1 MEKISRKSFVKG
13 ALGLGAVGILA
24 GCASSASSTAASASS
39 TAAPAE
45 KKEFTFADTVRWDA
59 QYDVVVMGMG
69 AAGMVAAKT
78 AADNGAKVVIV
89 EKCEEGKAG
98 GNTKVCGQLFAYA
111 NGDKDAAKSYYT
123 ALAGGRDI
131 EPEIIDAISEGVAN
145 MADILADEFGFNKD
159 EYMDWTGVNVGG
171 TNMGAMSPEYPEMP
185 GHEKMA
191 LWTTHAGASD
201 GYLYQGL
208 KQNVTDRVDAIDV
221 WYSSPAKSLI
231 QDPVTK
237 TVVGVTV
244 ERDGKEMNIRA
255 LNGVC
260 ICTGGFECNKEMV
273 QHYLNVINYAPRGG
287 QFNTGDGIKMAQAV
301 GADLWHMDCY
311 EGLFG
316 LGSVTYPVEEGIPCD
331 MIATLAQNAVNTG
344 AAILV
349 GTDGDRFVNESET
362 VRHGH
367 LYENGIWEN
376 PTFPEK
382 VWYIIDETQKGEIEA
397 AGAMPEEQLAKL
409 TAYDSIDALAEGI
422 GVDKDRLTKT
432 IKNYNSFAN
441 NGEDYKCGREAQY
454 MRAFD
459 GKKYY
464 AMYMVSGLLNTQ
476 GGPKRSANAE
486 VLDTQGNPIPHLY
499 SAGEC
504 GGITVCM
511 YQGGTNIAE
520 CITFGRIAGK
530 NAAAVKD
537 ALPTYTVEAVESA
550 PAQPGDIDDL
560 VGEEETYETADNQYI
575 GKAQGM
581 DDEIVVRVTVDDGKI
596 SQVRYKNWDF
606 GINGHGSIGAELV
619 NKVALGY
626 SSSYSDNWTKGYI
639 DNLCPKWL
647 LPDWHAANS
656 ETQKYS
662 DLWIEDAT
670 FFKIDD
676 INLGYTFN
684 LKNNLKIRLAG
695 SVQNVCTFTSYSGI
709 DPELYS
715 GIDKNVYPRPRT
727 YSLSFNLNF

>member
-89 EKCEEGKAG
+89 EKCEDGKAG

-191 LWTTHAGASD
+191 LWTTHKGASD

-273 QHYLNVINYAPRGG
+273 QHYLNVINYAPRSG

-530 NAAAVKD
+530 SAAAVKD

-596 SQVRYKNWDF
+596 SQVEVLKQNETE
-606 GINGHGSIGAELV
+606 GIGVPATEQLPEKFVGLDTEEAINAVDGISGATITSNALKQAVV
-619 NKVALGY
+619 NALLQA
-626 SSSYSDNWTKGYI
+626 KG
-639 DNLCPKWL
+639 
-647 LPDWHAANS
+647 
-656 ETQKYS
+656 
-662 DLWIEDAT
+662 
-670 FFKIDD
+670 
-676 INLGYTFN
+676 
-684 LKNNLKIRLAG
+684 
-695 SVQNVCTFTSYSGI
+695 
-709 DPELYS
+709 
-715 GIDKNVYPRPRT
+715 
-727 YSLSFNLNF
+727 

>member
-13 ALGLGAVGILA
+13 ALGLGLTGVLA
-24 GCASSASSTAASASS
+24 GCASSSSSTAASASS

-45 KKEFTFADTVRWDA
+45 KKQFTFADTVRWDA

-409 TAYDSIDALAEGI
+409 TAYDSIGALAEGI

-432 IKNYNSFAN
+432 LKNYNSFAN

-550 PAQPGDIDDL
+550 PEQPGDIDDL

-596 SQVRYKNWDF
+596 SQVEVLKQNETE
-606 GINGHGSIGAELV
+606 GIGVPATEQLPEKFVGLDTEEAINAVDGISGATITSNALKQVVV
-619 NKVALGY
+619 NALLQA
-626 SSSYSDNWTKGYI
+626 KG
-639 DNLCPKWL
+639 
-647 LPDWHAANS
+647 
-656 ETQKYS
+656 
-662 DLWIEDAT
+662 
-670 FFKIDD
+670 
-676 INLGYTFN
+676 
-684 LKNNLKIRLAG
+684 
-695 SVQNVCTFTSYSGI
+695 
-709 DPELYS
+709 
-715 GIDKNVYPRPRT
+715 
-727 YSLSFNLNF
+727 

>member
-13 ALGLGAVGILA
+13 ALGLGLTGVLA

-221 WYSSPAKSLI
+221 WYSSPAKSII

-409 TAYDSIDALAEGI
+409 TAYDSIGALAEGI

-504 GGITVCM
+504 GGITVYM

-596 SQVRYKNWDF
+596 SQVEVLKQNETE
-606 GINGHGSIGAELV
+606 GIGVPATEQLPEKFVGLDTEEAINAVDGISGATITSNALKQAVV
-619 NKVALGY
+619 NALLQA
-626 SSSYSDNWTKGYI
+626 KG
-639 DNLCPKWL
+639 
-647 LPDWHAANS
+647 
-656 ETQKYS
+656 
-662 DLWIEDAT
+662 
-670 FFKIDD
+670 
-676 INLGYTFN
+676 
-684 LKNNLKIRLAG
+684 
-695 SVQNVCTFTSYSGI
+695 
-709 DPELYS
+709 
-715 GIDKNVYPRPRT
+715 
-727 YSLSFNLNF
+727 

>member
-191 LWTTHAGASD
+191 LWTTHKGASD

-409 TAYDSIDALAEGI
+409 TAYDSIGALAEGI

-530 NAAAVKD
+530 SAAAVKD

-596 SQVRYKNWDF
+596 SQVEVLKQNETE
-606 GINGHGSIGAELV
+606 GIGVPATEQLPEKFVGLDTEEAINAVDGISGATITSNALKQAVV
-619 NKVALGY
+619 NALLQA
-626 SSSYSDNWTKGYI
+626 KG
-639 DNLCPKWL
+639 
-647 LPDWHAANS
+647 
-656 ETQKYS
+656 
-662 DLWIEDAT
+662 
-670 FFKIDD
+670 
-676 INLGYTFN
+676 
-684 LKNNLKIRLAG
+684 
-695 SVQNVCTFTSYSGI
+695 
-709 DPELYS
+709 
-715 GIDKNVYPRPRT
+715 
-727 YSLSFNLNF
+727 

>member
-13 ALGLGAVGILA
+13 ALGLGLTGVLA

-244 ERDGKEMNIRA
+244 ERVGKEMNIRA

-409 TAYDSIDALAEGI
+409 TAYDSIGALAEGI

-432 IKNYNSFAN
+432 LKNYNSFAN

-596 SQVRYKNWDF
+596 SQVEVLKQNETE
-606 GINGHGSIGAELV
+606 GIGVPATEQLPEKFVGLDTEEAINAVDGISGATITSNALKQAVV
-619 NKVALGY
+619 NALLQA
-626 SSSYSDNWTKGYI
+626 KG
-639 DNLCPKWL
+639 
-647 LPDWHAANS
+647 
-656 ETQKYS
+656 
-662 DLWIEDAT
+662 
-670 FFKIDD
+670 
-676 INLGYTFN
+676 
-684 LKNNLKIRLAG
+684 
-695 SVQNVCTFTSYSGI
+695 
-709 DPELYS
+709 
-715 GIDKNVYPRPRT
+715 
-727 YSLSFNLNF
+727 

>member
-13 ALGLGAVGILA
+13 ALGLGLTGVLA

-45 KKEFTFADTVRWDA
+45 KKQFTFADTVRWDA

-273 QHYLNVINYAPRGG
+273 QHYLNVINYAPRDG

-409 TAYDSIDALAEGI
+409 TAYDSIGALAEGI

-596 SQVRYKNWDF
+596 SQVEVLKQNETE
-606 GINGHGSIGAELV
+606 GIGVPATEQLPEKFVGLDTEEAINAVDGISGATITSNALKQAVV
-619 NKVALGY
+619 NALLQA
-626 SSSYSDNWTKGYI
+626 KG
-639 DNLCPKWL
+639 
-647 LPDWHAANS
+647 
-656 ETQKYS
+656 
-662 DLWIEDAT
+662 
-670 FFKIDD
+670 
-676 INLGYTFN
+676 
-684 LKNNLKIRLAG
+684 
-695 SVQNVCTFTSYSGI
+695 
-709 DPELYS
+709 
-715 GIDKNVYPRPRT
+715 
-727 YSLSFNLNF
+727 

>member
-13 ALGLGAVGILA
+13 ALGLGLTGVLA

-221 WYSSPAKSLI
+221 WYSSPAKSII

-409 TAYDSIDALAEGI
+409 TAYDSIGALAEGI

-530 NAAAVKD
+530 SAAAVKD

-596 SQVRYKNWDF
+596 SQVEVLKQNETE
-606 GINGHGSIGAELV
+606 GIGVPATEQLPEKFVGLDTEEAIHAVDGISGATITSNALKQAVV
-619 NKVALGY
+619 NALLQA
-626 SSSYSDNWTKGYI
+626 KG
-639 DNLCPKWL
+639 
-647 LPDWHAANS
+647 
-656 ETQKYS
+656 
-662 DLWIEDAT
+662 
-670 FFKIDD
+670 
-676 INLGYTFN
+676 
-684 LKNNLKIRLAG
+684 
-695 SVQNVCTFTSYSGI
+695 
-709 DPELYS
+709 
-715 GIDKNVYPRPRT
+715 
-727 YSLSFNLNF
+727 

>member
-145 MADILADEFGFNKD
+145 MADILADEFCFNKD

-191 LWTTHAGASD
+191 LWTTHKGASD

-530 NAAAVKD
+530 SAAAVKD

-596 SQVRYKNWDF
+596 SQVEVLKQNETE
-606 GINGHGSIGAELV
+606 GIGVPATEQLPEKFVGLDTEEAINAVDGISGATITSNALKQAVV
-619 NKVALGY
+619 NALLQA
-626 SSSYSDNWTKGYI
+626 KG
-639 DNLCPKWL
+639 
-647 LPDWHAANS
+647 
-656 ETQKYS
+656 
-662 DLWIEDAT
+662 
-670 FFKIDD
+670 
-676 INLGYTFN
+676 
-684 LKNNLKIRLAG
+684 
-695 SVQNVCTFTSYSGI
+695 
-709 DPELYS
+709 
-715 GIDKNVYPRPRT
+715 
-727 YSLSFNLNF
+727 

>member
-159 EYMDWTGVNVGG
+159 EYMDWTGVNVVG

-301 GADLWHMDCY
+301 GADLWHMDCS

-409 TAYDSIDALAEGI
+409 TAYDSIGALAEGI

-596 SQVRYKNWDF
+596 SQVEVLKQNETE
-606 GINGHGSIGAELV
+606 GIGVPATEQLPEKFVGLDTEEAINAVDGISGATITSNALKQAVV
-619 NKVALGY
+619 NALLQA
-626 SSSYSDNWTKGYI
+626 KG
-639 DNLCPKWL
+639 
-647 LPDWHAANS
+647 
-656 ETQKYS
+656 
-662 DLWIEDAT
+662 
-670 FFKIDD
+670 
-676 INLGYTFN
+676 
-684 LKNNLKIRLAG
+684 
-695 SVQNVCTFTSYSGI
+695 
-709 DPELYS
+709 
-715 GIDKNVYPRPRT
+715 
-727 YSLSFNLNF
+727 

>member
-45 KKEFTFADTVRWDA
+45 KKELTFADTVRWDA

-145 MADILADEFGFNKD
+145 MADILAGEFGFNKD

-382 VWYIIDETQKGEIEA
+382 VWYIIDEPQKGEIEA

-550 PAQPGDIDDL
+550 PVQPGDIDDL

-596 SQVRYKNWDF
+596 SQVEVLKQNETE
-606 GINGHGSIGAELV
+606 GIGVPATEQLPEKFVGLDTEEAINAVDGISGATITSNALKQAVV
-619 NKVALGY
+619 NALLQA
-626 SSSYSDNWTKGYI
+626 KG
-639 DNLCPKWL
+639 
-647 LPDWHAANS
+647 
-656 ETQKYS
+656 
-662 DLWIEDAT
+662 
-670 FFKIDD
+670 
-676 INLGYTFN
+676 
-684 LKNNLKIRLAG
+684 
-695 SVQNVCTFTSYSGI
+695 
-709 DPELYS
+709 
-715 GIDKNVYPRPRT
+715 
-727 YSLSFNLNF
+727 

>member
-191 LWTTHAGASD
+191 LWTTHKGASD

-208 KQNVTDRVDAIDV
+208 KQNVTDRVDAIDI

-486 VLDTQGNPIPHLY
+486 VLDPQGNPIPHLY

-530 NAAAVKD
+530 SAAAVKD

-596 SQVRYKNWDF
+596 SQVEVLKQNETE
-606 GINGHGSIGAELV
+606 GIGVPATEQLPEKFVGLDTEEAINAVDGISGATITSNALKQAVV
-619 NKVALGY
+619 NALLQA
-626 SSSYSDNWTKGYI
+626 KG
-639 DNLCPKWL
+639 
-647 LPDWHAANS
+647 
-656 ETQKYS
+656 
-662 DLWIEDAT
+662 
-670 FFKIDD
+670 
-676 INLGYTFN
+676 
-684 LKNNLKIRLAG
+684 
-695 SVQNVCTFTSYSGI
+695 
-709 DPELYS
+709 
-715 GIDKNVYPRPRT
+715 
-727 YSLSFNLNF
+727 

>member
-13 ALGLGAVGILA
+13 ALGLGLTGVLA

-45 KKEFTFADTVRWDA
+45 KKQFTFADTVRWDA

-221 WYSSPAKSLI
+221 WYSSPAKSII

-409 TAYDSIDALAEGI
+409 TAYDSIGALAEGI
-422 GVDKDRLTKT
+422 GVVKDRLTKT
-432 IKNYNSFAN
+432 LKNYNSFAN

-537 ALPTYTVEAVESA
+537 ALPTYTGEAVESA

-581 DDEIVVRVTVDDGKI
+581 DDEIVIRVTVDDGKI
-596 SQVRYKNWDF
+596 SQVEVLKQNETE
-606 GINGHGSIGAELV
+606 GIGVPATEQLPEKFVGLDTEEAINAVDGISGATITSNALKQAVV
-619 NKVALGY
+619 NALLQA
-626 SSSYSDNWTKGYI
+626 KG
-639 DNLCPKWL
+639 
-647 LPDWHAANS
+647 
-656 ETQKYS
+656 
-662 DLWIEDAT
+662 
-670 FFKIDD
+670 
-676 INLGYTFN
+676 
-684 LKNNLKIRLAG
+684 
-695 SVQNVCTFTSYSGI
+695 
-709 DPELYS
+709 
-715 GIDKNVYPRPRT
+715 
-727 YSLSFNLNF
+727 

>member
-159 EYMDWTGVNVGG
+159 EYMDWTGVNVVG

-273 QHYLNVINYAPRGG
+273 QHYLNVINYAARGG
-287 QFNTGDGIKMAQAV
+287 QYNTGDGIKMAQAV

-409 TAYDSIDALAEGI
+409 TAYDSIGALAEGI

-596 SQVRYKNWDF
+596 SQVEVLKQNETE
-606 GINGHGSIGAELV
+606 GIGVPATEQLPEKFVGLDTEEAINAVDGISGATITSNALKQAVV
-619 NKVALGY
+619 NALLQA
-626 SSSYSDNWTKGYI
+626 KG
-639 DNLCPKWL
+639 
-647 LPDWHAANS
+647 
-656 ETQKYS
+656 
-662 DLWIEDAT
+662 
-670 FFKIDD
+670 
-676 INLGYTFN
+676 
-684 LKNNLKIRLAG
+684 
-695 SVQNVCTFTSYSGI
+695 
-709 DPELYS
+709 
-715 GIDKNVYPRPRT
+715 
-727 YSLSFNLNF
+727 

>member
-13 ALGLGAVGILA
+13 ALGLGLTGVLA

-89 EKCEEGKAG
+89 EKCDEGKAG

-159 EYMDWTGVNVGG
+159 EYMDWTGVNVVG

-409 TAYDSIDALAEGI
+409 TAYDSIGALAEGI

-596 SQVRYKNWDF
+596 SQVEVLKQNETE
-606 GINGHGSIGAELV
+606 GIGVPATEQLPEKFVGLDTEEAINAVDGISGATITSNALKQAVV
-619 NKVALGY
+619 NALLQA
-626 SSSYSDNWTKGYI
+626 KG
-639 DNLCPKWL
+639 
-647 LPDWHAANS
+647 
-656 ETQKYS
+656 
-662 DLWIEDAT
+662 
-670 FFKIDD
+670 
-676 INLGYTFN
+676 
-684 LKNNLKIRLAG
+684 
-695 SVQNVCTFTSYSGI
+695 
-709 DPELYS
+709 
-715 GIDKNVYPRPRT
+715 
-727 YSLSFNLNF
+727 

>member
-13 ALGLGAVGILA
+13 ALGLGLTGVLA

-159 EYMDWTGVNVGG
+159 EYMDWTGVNVVG

-349 GTDGDRFVNESET
+349 GTDGDRVVNGSET

-596 SQVRYKNWDF
+596 SQVEVLKQNETE
-606 GINGHGSIGAELV
+606 GIGVPATEQLPEKFVGLDTEEAINAVDGISGATITSNALKQAVV
-619 NKVALGY
+619 NALLQA
-626 SSSYSDNWTKGYI
+626 KG
-639 DNLCPKWL
+639 
-647 LPDWHAANS
+647 
-656 ETQKYS
+656 
-662 DLWIEDAT
+662 
-670 FFKIDD
+670 
-676 INLGYTFN
+676 
-684 LKNNLKIRLAG
+684 
-695 SVQNVCTFTSYSGI
+695 
-709 DPELYS
+709 
-715 GIDKNVYPRPRT
+715 
-727 YSLSFNLNF
+727 

>member
-159 EYMDWTGVNVGG
+159 EYMDWTGVNVVG

-409 TAYDSIDALAEGI
+409 TAYDSIGALAEGI

-432 IKNYNSFAN
+432 LKNYNSFAN

-596 SQVRYKNWDF
+596 SQVEVLKQNETE
-606 GINGHGSIGAELV
+606 GIGVPATEQLPEKFVGLDTEEAINAVDGISGATITSNALKQAVV
-619 NKVALGY
+619 NALLQA
-626 SSSYSDNWTKGYI
+626 KG
-639 DNLCPKWL
+639 
-647 LPDWHAANS
+647 
-656 ETQKYS
+656 
-662 DLWIEDAT
+662 
-670 FFKIDD
+670 
-676 INLGYTFN
+676 
-684 LKNNLKIRLAG
+684 
-695 SVQNVCTFTSYSGI
+695 
-709 DPELYS
+709 
-715 GIDKNVYPRPRT
+715 
-727 YSLSFNLNF
+727 

>member
-13 ALGLGAVGILA
+13 ALGLGLTGVLA

-159 EYMDWTGVNVGG
+159 EYMDWTGVNVVG

-560 VGEEETYETADNQYI
+560 VGKEETYETADNQYI

-596 SQVRYKNWDF
+596 SQVEVLKQNETE
-606 GINGHGSIGAELV
+606 GIGVPATEQLPEKFVGLDTEEAINAVEGISGATITSNALKQAVV
-619 NKVALGY
+619 NALLQA
-626 SSSYSDNWTKGYI
+626 KG
-639 DNLCPKWL
+639 
-647 LPDWHAANS
+647 
-656 ETQKYS
+656 
-662 DLWIEDAT
+662 
-670 FFKIDD
+670 
-676 INLGYTFN
+676 
-684 LKNNLKIRLAG
+684 
-695 SVQNVCTFTSYSGI
+695 
-709 DPELYS
+709 
-715 GIDKNVYPRPRT
+715 
-727 YSLSFNLNF
+727 

>member
-24 GCASSASSTAASASS
+24 GCGSSADSTAASASS

-59 QYDVVVMGMG
+59 QYDVVIMGMG

-159 EYMDWTGVNVGG
+159 EYMDWTGVNVVG

-409 TAYDSIDALAEGI
+409 TAYDSIGALAEGI

-432 IKNYNSFAN
+432 LKNYNSFAN

-596 SQVRYKNWDF
+596 SQVEVLKQNETE
-606 GINGHGSIGAELV
+606 GIGVPATEQLPEKFVGLDTEEAINAVDGISGATITSNALKQAVV
-619 NKVALGY
+619 NALLQA
-626 SSSYSDNWTKGYI
+626 KG
-639 DNLCPKWL
+639 
-647 LPDWHAANS
+647 
-656 ETQKYS
+656 
-662 DLWIEDAT
+662 
-670 FFKIDD
+670 
-676 INLGYTFN
+676 
-684 LKNNLKIRLAG
+684 
-695 SVQNVCTFTSYSGI
+695 
-709 DPELYS
+709 
-715 GIDKNVYPRPRT
+715 
-727 YSLSFNLNF
+727 

>member
-24 GCASSASSTAASASS
+24 GCGSSADSTAASASS

-159 EYMDWTGVNVGG
+159 EYMDWTGVNVVG

-287 QFNTGDGIKMAQAV
+287 QFNTGDGIKMAQVV

-581 DDEIVVRVTVDDGKI
+581 GDEIVVRVTVDDGKI
-596 SQVRYKNWDF
+596 SQVEVLKQNETE
-606 GINGHGSIGAELV
+606 GIGVPATEQLPEKFVGLDTEEAINAVDGISGATITSNALKQAVV
-619 NKVALGY
+619 NALLQA
-626 SSSYSDNWTKGYI
+626 KG
-639 DNLCPKWL
+639 
-647 LPDWHAANS
+647 
-656 ETQKYS
+656 
-662 DLWIEDAT
+662 
-670 FFKIDD
+670 
-676 INLGYTFN
+676 
-684 LKNNLKIRLAG
+684 
-695 SVQNVCTFTSYSGI
+695 
-709 DPELYS
+709 
-715 GIDKNVYPRPRT
+715 
-727 YSLSFNLNF
+727 

>member
-13 ALGLGAVGILA
+13 ALGLGLTGVLA

-159 EYMDWTGVNVGG
+159 EYMDWTGVNVVG

-349 GTDGDRFVNESET
+349 GTDGDRFVNERET
-362 VRHGH
+362 VSHGH

-409 TAYDSIDALAEGI
+409 TAYDSIGALAEGI

-596 SQVRYKNWDF
+596 SQVEVLKQN
-606 GINGHGSIGAELV
+606 E
-619 NKVALGY
+619 
-626 SSSYSDNWTKGYI
+626 TKGI
-639 DNLCPKWL
+639 GVPATEQLPEKFVGLDTEEAINAVDGISGATITSNALKQAVVNAL
-647 LPDWHAANS
+647 LQA
-656 ETQKYS
+656 K
-662 DLWIEDAT
+662 
-670 FFKIDD
+670 
-676 INLGYTFN
+676 G
-684 LKNNLKIRLAG
+684 
-695 SVQNVCTFTSYSGI
+695 
-709 DPELYS
+709 
-715 GIDKNVYPRPRT
+715 
-727 YSLSFNLNF
+727 

>member
-24 GCASSASSTAASASS
+24 GCASSASSAAASASS

-89 EKCEEGKAG
+89 EKCDEGKAG

-301 GADLWHMDCY
+301 GADLRHMDCY

-409 TAYDSIDALAEGI
+409 TAYDSIGALAEGI

-596 SQVRYKNWDF
+596 SQVEVLKQNETE
-606 GINGHGSIGAELV
+606 GIGVPATEQLPEKFVGLDTEEAINAVDGISGATITSNALKQAVV
-619 NKVALGY
+619 NALLQA
-626 SSSYSDNWTKGYI
+626 KG
-639 DNLCPKWL
+639 
-647 LPDWHAANS
+647 
-656 ETQKYS
+656 
-662 DLWIEDAT
+662 
-670 FFKIDD
+670 
-676 INLGYTFN
+676 
-684 LKNNLKIRLAG
+684 
-695 SVQNVCTFTSYSGI
+695 
-709 DPELYS
+709 
-715 GIDKNVYPRPRT
+715 
-727 YSLSFNLNF
+727 

>member
-24 GCASSASSTAASASS
+24 GCGSSADSTAASASS

-159 EYMDWTGVNVGG
+159 EYMDWTGVNVVG

-273 QHYLNVINYAPRGG
+273 QHYLNVINYAARGG
-287 QFNTGDGIKMAQAV
+287 QYNTGDGIKMAQAV

-409 TAYDSIDALAEGI
+409 TAYDSIGALAEGI

-596 SQVRYKNWDF
+596 SQVEVLKQNETE
-606 GINGHGSIGAELV
+606 GIGVPAIEQLPEKFVGLDTEEAINAVDGISGATITSNALKQAVV
-619 NKVALGY
+619 NALLQA
-626 SSSYSDNWTKGYI
+626 KG
-639 DNLCPKWL
+639 
-647 LPDWHAANS
+647 
-656 ETQKYS
+656 
-662 DLWIEDAT
+662 
-670 FFKIDD
+670 
-676 INLGYTFN
+676 
-684 LKNNLKIRLAG
+684 
-695 SVQNVCTFTSYSGI
+695 
-709 DPELYS
+709 
-715 GIDKNVYPRPRT
+715 
-727 YSLSFNLNF
+727 

>member
-1 MEKISRKSFVKG
+1 M
-13 ALGLGAVGILA
+13 L
-24 GCASSASSTAASASS
+24 T
-39 TAAPAE
+39 P
-45 KKEFTFADTVRWDA
+45 
-59 QYDVVVMGMG
+59 
-69 AAGMVAAKT
+69 
-78 AADNGAKVVIV
+78 
-89 EKCEEGKAG
+89 
-98 GNTKVCGQLFAYA
+98 

-409 TAYDSIDALAEGI
+409 TAYDSIGALAEGI

-486 VLDTQGNPIPHLY
+486 VLDTQGQPHPRDPVLPPV
-499 SAGEC
+499 S
-504 GGITVCM
+504 
-511 YQGGTNIAE
+511 
-520 CITFGRIAGK
+520 
-530 NAAAVKD
+530 AAASPCACIRAAPTLPSASPSA
-537 ALPTYTVEAVESA
+537 ALPARTPQRSRTHCPPTLWRLWSLRPHSPVTSTIWSA
-550 PAQPGDIDDL
+550 RKKPTRLLTTSTSARHRHGDR
-560 VGEEETYETADNQYI
+560 
-575 GKAQGM
+575 M
-581 DDEIVVRVTVDDGKI
+581 R
-596 SQVRYKNWDF
+596 SW
-606 GINGHGSIGAELV
+606 
-619 NKVALGY
+619 
-626 SSSYSDNWTKGYI
+626 
-639 DNLCPKWL
+639 
-647 LPDWHAANS
+647 
-656 ETQKYS
+656 
-662 DLWIEDAT
+662 
-670 FFKIDD
+670 
-676 INLGYTFN
+676 
-684 LKNNLKIRLAG
+684 
-695 SVQNVCTFTSYSGI
+695 SV
-709 DPELYS
+709 
-715 GIDKNVYPRPRT
+715 
-727 YSLSFNLNF
+727 

>member
-13 ALGLGAVGILA
+13 ALGLGLTGVLA

-409 TAYDSIDALAEGI
+409 TAYDSIGALAEGI

-432 IKNYNSFAN
+432 LKNYNSFAN

-464 AMYMVSGLLNTQ
+464 ARYMVSGLLNTQ

-511 YQGGTNIAE
+511 YQGGTNSAE

-596 SQVRYKNWDF
+596 SQVEVLKQNETE
-606 GINGHGSIGAELV
+606 GIGVPATEQLPEKFVGLDTEEAINAVDGISGATITSNALKQAVV
-619 NKVALGY
+619 NALLQA
-626 SSSYSDNWTKGYI
+626 KG
-639 DNLCPKWL
+639 
-647 LPDWHAANS
+647 
-656 ETQKYS
+656 
-662 DLWIEDAT
+662 
-670 FFKIDD
+670 
-676 INLGYTFN
+676 
-684 LKNNLKIRLAG
+684 
-695 SVQNVCTFTSYSGI
+695 
-709 DPELYS
+709 
-715 GIDKNVYPRPRT
+715 
-727 YSLSFNLNF
+727 

>member
-45 KKEFTFADTVRWDA
+45 KKQFTFADTVRWDA

-191 LWTTHAGASD
+191 LWTTHKGASD

-530 NAAAVKD
+530 SAAAVKD

-560 VGEEETYETADNQYI
+560 VGKEETYETADNQYI

-596 SQVRYKNWDF
+596 SQVEVLKQNETE
-606 GINGHGSIGAELV
+606 GIGVPATEQLPEKFVGLDTEEAINAVDGISGATITSNALKQAVV
-619 NKVALGY
+619 NALLQA
-626 SSSYSDNWTKGYI
+626 KG
-639 DNLCPKWL
+639 
-647 LPDWHAANS
+647 
-656 ETQKYS
+656 
-662 DLWIEDAT
+662 
-670 FFKIDD
+670 
-676 INLGYTFN
+676 
-684 LKNNLKIRLAG
+684 
-695 SVQNVCTFTSYSGI
+695 
-709 DPELYS
+709 
-715 GIDKNVYPRPRT
+715 
-727 YSLSFNLNF
+727 

>member
-191 LWTTHAGASD
+191 LWTTHKGASD

-422 GVDKDRLTKT
+422 GVNKDRLTKT

-530 NAAAVKD
+530 SAAAVKD

-596 SQVRYKNWDF
+596 SQVEVLRQNETE
-606 GINGHGSIGAELV
+606 GIGVPATEQLPEKFVGLDTEEAINAVDGISGATITSNALKQAVV
-619 NKVALGY
+619 NALLQA
-626 SSSYSDNWTKGYI
+626 KG
-639 DNLCPKWL
+639 
-647 LPDWHAANS
+647 
-656 ETQKYS
+656 
-662 DLWIEDAT
+662 
-670 FFKIDD
+670 
-676 INLGYTFN
+676 
-684 LKNNLKIRLAG
+684 
-695 SVQNVCTFTSYSGI
+695 
-709 DPELYS
+709 
-715 GIDKNVYPRPRT
+715 
-727 YSLSFNLNF
+727 

>member
-24 GCASSASSTAASASS
+24 GCGSSADSTAASASS

-159 EYMDWTGVNVGG
+159 EYMDWTGVNVVG

-273 QHYLNVINYAPRGG
+273 QHYLNVINYAARGG
-287 QFNTGDGIKMAQAV
+287 QYNTGDGIKMAQAV

-409 TAYDSIDALAEGI
+409 TAYDSIGALAEGI

-530 NAAAVKD
+530 NAAAAKD

-596 SQVRYKNWDF
+596 SQVEVLKQN
-606 GINGHGSIGAELV
+606 E
-619 NKVALGY
+619 
-626 SSSYSDNWTKGYI
+626 TKGI
-639 DNLCPKWL
+639 GVPATEQLPEKFVGLDTEEAINAVDGISGATITSNALKQAVVNAL
-647 LPDWHAANS
+647 LQS
-656 ETQKYS
+656 K
-662 DLWIEDAT
+662 
-670 FFKIDD
+670 
-676 INLGYTFN
+676 G
-684 LKNNLKIRLAG
+684 
-695 SVQNVCTFTSYSGI
+695 
-709 DPELYS
+709 
-715 GIDKNVYPRPRT
+715 
-727 YSLSFNLNF
+727 